1 MIPYSRVPP
10 PPFLALPCIT
20 LPHAYECV
28 PCSDRTL
35 CIFVSCLRCV
45 SLFFCRRGG
54 GGVVFKLSLHTYF
67 VWLFRC
73 FLFSFRH
80 KSPTL
85 GARFFFFFLMSCSG
99 RGGHPISRR
108 YDTLRTFRSALSFVV
123 CLVLSYSLVLLLFFF
138 SCVCFFFTFFQP
150 KAWRCC
156 FCFAIC
162 LPAKI
167 CG

>member
-45 SLFFCRRGG
+45 SLFFAGGEGG
-54 GGVVFKLSLHTYF
+54 GLFSSCRCIHTSYGFFVVFYF
-67 VWLFRC
+67 HFVTKVRLLVRD
-73 FLFSFRH
+73 
-80 KSPTL
+80 
-85 GARFFFFFLMSCSG
+85 FFFFLMSCSG

>member
-1 MIPYSRVPP
+1 MNVFPAQTERYVFSFHVFVVSAF
-10 PPFLALPCIT
+10 FLQAGRGGGCFQVVV
-20 LPHAYECV
+20 AY
-28 PCSDRTL
+28 
-35 CIFVSCLRCV
+35 ILRMAF
-45 SLFFCRRGG
+45 SLFFI
-54 GGVVFKLSLHTYF
+54 FIS
-67 VWLFRC
+67 
-73 FLFSFRH
+73 SQ
-80 KSPTL
+80 KSDSWC
-85 GARFFFFFLMSCSG
+85 AIFFFFLMSCSG